1 MAGCAFQCGR
11 GWTRPELECITTTE
25 ERAVLITTCSNAQF
39 IAIAVFFMG
48 FVLAPSA
55 VRAQEDGDD
64 EATENTSAACRDGS
78 DNDGDAHID
87 CDDQD
92 CWEFV
97 FCESTASRM
106 GDEAAETAGGS
117 AEDDSDGGDAGE
129 SSDEAAVVDGVEQ
142 ERGRGALVTGVVFAS
157 LGTLCLA
164 TGGLM
169 ALAWDEADAWYT
181 ASIALFGIGGAQLL
195 AGVILSAVGGAM
207 MRRTREDSPSEEA
220 RRSLR
225 TAFLAPV
232 VAPTVGG
239 GLLLGISGVFR

>member
-1 MAGCAFQCGR
+1 ML
-11 GWTRPELECITTTE
+11 T
-25 ERAVLITTCSNAQF
+25 TTCSNAQVIVIAGVF
-39 IAIAVFFMG
+39 IG
-48 FVLAPSA
+48 FVLSPSNA
-55 VRAQEDGDD
+55 RAEEDGDD
-64 EATENTSAACRDGS
+64 EVMENTSAACRDGS

-97 FCESTASRM
+97 FCESTANRM
-106 GDEAAETAGGS
+106 SGEASESEGGAAE
-117 AEDDSDGGDAGE
+117 EDGEGEDTGEGLDDA
-129 SSDEAAVVDGVEQ
+129 AAADGVEQ
-142 ERGRGALVTGVVFAS
+142 ERGRGAMVTGVVFAS

-181 ASIALFGIGGAQLL
+181 ASIALFGVGGAQLL

-207 MRRTREDSPSEEA
+207 MRRTRETSEQEA
-220 RRSLR
+220 RRGPR

-232 VAPTVGG
+232 VAPTIGG
-239 GLLLGISGVFR
+239 GVLLGLSGVFL